1 MEVVPIG
8 VCSSFG
14 AHDLVDGAEL
24 LALFDFLLVVLH
36 HFPALVL
43 PLQNLHSFSLELRLS
58 SCLLLLPPHF
68 LVVCEVLL
76 KAL

>member
-24 LALFDFLLVVLH
+24 LALFDFLLIVLH

-43 PLQNLHSFSLELRLS
+43 PLQDLHSFSLEL
-58 SCLLLLPPHF
+58 
-68 LVVCEVLL
+68 
-76 KAL
+76 